1 VGDLA
6 APLMMVAGSGMSI
19 AGDLSSASAQSKELR
34 RQATVLEANA
44 GLARASSQR
53 KAIEEVRAGRL
64 QRSRVQALVAA
75 SGAGASDPS
84 VVNDEQYA
92 RDVALYEGEMEG
104 RDSEE
109 QARSRRI
116 EARNVKR
123 SALFKAA
130 GTALS
135 AGMTMF
141 DRYGGGGF
149 QKDYYGQAN
158 ANFRAGMGY

>member
-84 VVNDEQYA
+84 VVNAMARMAGDEQYA

-149 QKDYYGQAN
+149 QKDY
-158 ANFRAGMGY
+158 